1 MKLTKEEIQFIDTY
15 SKSSDVLYADI
26 RQEMVDHVATGVER
40 KMGEEALDFCQ
51 AFKAYMRVHKRS
63 LKEYKNALEFFWDAV
78 RQFSLFMVQPYS
90 LLMGI
95 FLFFFFKYIDVNP
108 YFSEN
113 FTVNN
118 LFFVLVLSLVL
129 FQVGYFQVYLK
140 KRFYVLEKAGTILTL
155 LYYLHI
161 FSFLFWE
168 RTGFGIYSNCFF
180 LFIPWVSCFFLSKY
194 CVHFTVTNTI
204 IYR

>member
-15 SKSSDVLYADI
+15 LKSSDVLYADI
-26 RQEMVDHVATGVER
+26 RQEMVDHVATGVEQ
-40 KMGEEALDFCQ
+40 KMEEEALDFYQ
-51 AFKAYMRVHKRS
+51 AFKAYMRVHKKDL
-63 LKEYKNALEFFWDAV
+63 LKNTKTRWSFSWDAV
-78 RQFSLFMVQPYS
+78 RQFFIFMVQPYS

-95 FLFFFFKYIDVNP
+95 VLFFFFKYIDVNP
-108 YFSEN
+108 YFSED

-140 KRFYVLEKAGTILTL
+140 KRFYVLEKAGTILPL

-161 FSFLFWE
+161 FFFPFFGKEPVSEYILTIFSYLYLGYLVFFIQVLRSFY
-168 RTGFGIYSNCFF
+168 RH
-180 LFIPWVSCFFLSKY
+180 KY
-194 CVHFTVTNTI
+194 
-204 IYR
+204 YYL